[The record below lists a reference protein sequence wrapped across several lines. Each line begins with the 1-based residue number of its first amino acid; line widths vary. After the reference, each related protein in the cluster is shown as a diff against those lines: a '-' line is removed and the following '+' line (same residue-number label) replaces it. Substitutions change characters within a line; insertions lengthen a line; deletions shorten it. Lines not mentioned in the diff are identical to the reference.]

1 MNGEEKT
8 WANLGIDQ
16 NSREPN
22 TRGDIFIRHEVKG
35 KISKGKSRRHIS
47 QRSIRSHTHTHN
59 THIYIVD
66 PAFGIAYIN
75 PRPNKDTCQ
84 REKRGIYNS
93 IKQSQTEISELTMA
107 HLHIDASQSWEEADQ
122 NISSSVGRNLPAD
135 WI

>member
-8 WANLGIDQ
+8 WANSGIDQ

-22 TRGDIFIRHEVKG
+22 TRGDIFIRHDVKG
-35 KISKGKSRRHIS
+35 KISKRQKPTPYLPMVDPI
-47 QRSIRSHTHTHN
+47 THTHN

-84 REKRGIYNS
+84 REKRSIYNS
-93 IKQSQTEISELTMA
+93 IKQS
-107 HLHIDASQSWEEADQ
+107 
-122 NISSSVGRNLPAD
+122 
-135 WI
+135 